1 VSEFPDIGS
10 YAFLSDCET
19 NALVAP
25 SGQVEWLCVPRP
37 DSASIFG
44 ALLDRSAGLF
54 GFGPGG
60 VEAPSQRRYIPGTMV
75 LETTWH
81 TPTGWLVVT
90 DALVVG
96 PWRGGPRSDRYQRVP
111 SDRVAQ
117 GVLVRTATCI
127 EGRADVL
134 LNCLPLFDYGAAPG
148 QWGYQGEDYAHVVA
162 TAPAPGPDLHLTSDL
177 RLALAGPRCYGHTVL
192 HQGENAFAA
201 LSWHA
206 DPPSDYSEAAAQQ
219 AATTTFWREWL
230 SPARLPDHPWRPF
243 LERSA
248 LTLKGLSYE
257 PTGAILAA
265 ATTSLPETPGGSRN
279 WDYRYTWVR
288 DSAFMLR
295 ALLRLGFEWEAIQYF
310 AFLVEAALGGSIQ
323 IMYGLG
329 GERDLPE
336 RTLDHLS
343 GYRNARPVRVGNGA
357 FDQRQHDVW
366 GMILDSVYIHARH
379 QGTQMGPAGWNG
391 VVQLVEAAVEHWPQ
405 PDRGIWEIRGEP
417 QHFTASKVMCWVAAD
432 RGAKLAAARGDEER
446 AARWRQTA
454 KEIHADVCA
463 HGVDGRGVFTQC
475 YGSTGLDA
483 SALLIPLMGF
493 LPPGDDRV
501 RATVLAIADELSDEG
516 LVLRYRVEAT
526 DDGLEGDEGTF
537 TICSFWLVSALAL
550 IGERQRAHSLCEK
563 LLSLASPLHLY
574 AEELAAASGQHM
586 GNYPQAFTH
595 LALIDAVTQL
605 IELETAEAARG
616 AAPPGDT
623 GPPGV
628 AGRPGR

>member
-1 VSEFPDIGS
+1 MGVFPDIGA

-25 SGQVEWLCVPRP
+25 GGQVEWLCVPRP
-37 DSASIFG
+37 DSASVFG

-54 GFGPGG
+54 GFGPAG
-60 VEAPSQRRYIPGTMV
+60 VEVPSQRRYVPGTMV

-81 TPTGWLVVT
+81 TATGWLVVT

-96 PWRGGPRSDRYQRVP
+96 PWRGESRSDRYQRVP
-111 SDRVAQ
+111 SDRVAR

-127 EGRADVL
+127 DGRAEIL
-134 LNCLPLFDYGAAPG
+134 LNCLPLFDYGATAGTWRYQGGDYLHGVAQAPG
-148 QWGYQGEDYAHVVA
+148 G
-162 TAPAPGPDLHLTSDL
+162 GPELHLTSDL
-177 RLALAGPRCYGHTVL
+177 RLALTGPRCYGRTVL
-192 HQGENAFAA
+192 HEGEHAFAA
-201 LSWHA
+201 LSWHG
-206 DPPSDYSEAAAQQ
+206 DPPSGYEEALAQL
-219 AATTTFWREWL
+219 ADTTTFWREWL
-230 SPARLPDHPWRPF
+230 STARLPDHRWRPF

-295 ALLRLGFEWEAIQYF
+295 ALLRLGFEWEAYQYF
-310 AFLVEAALGGSIQ
+310 AFLIEAALGGNVQ

-336 RTLDHLS
+336 RTLDHLA
-343 GYRNARPVRVGNGA
+343 GYRGARPVRIGNGA
-357 FDQRQHDVW
+357 FNQRQHDVW
-366 GMILDSVYIHARH
+366 GMILDSVHIHARY
-379 QGTQMGPAGWNG
+379 QGTQMGPAGWEG
-391 VVQLVEAAVEHWPQ
+391 VVQLVDAAVEHWRE

-432 RGAKLAAARGDEER
+432 RGAKLAKARDDPER
-446 AARWRQTA
+446 AARWRKTA
-454 KEIHADVCA
+454 GEIHADVCA
-463 HGVDGRGVFTQC
+463 HGVDNRAVFVQR
-475 YGSTGLDA
+475 YGSTALDA

-493 LPPGDDRV
+493 LPPSDERV
-501 RATVLAIADELSDEG
+501 RATVIAIADELSQDG
-516 LVLRYRVEAT
+516 LVLRYRVDAT
-526 DDGLEGDEGTF
+526 DDGLEGEEGTF

-550 IGERQRAHSLCEK
+550 IGERQRAQTLCEK

-574 AEELAAASGQHM
+574 AEELDAASGQHL
-586 GNYPQAFTH
+586 GNFPQAFTH

-605 IELETAEAARG
+605 IELETTQAADD
-616 AAPPGDT
+616 A
-623 GPPGV
+623 
-628 AGRPGR
+628 

>member
-1 VSEFPDIGS
+1 MSVFPDIGA

-19 NALVAP
+19 NALIAP
-25 SGQVEWLCVPRP
+25 SGQVEWLCAPRP

-54 GFGPGG
+54 GFGPAGLE
-60 VEAPSQRRYIPGTMV
+60 VPSQRRYIPGTLV

-96 PWRGGPRSDRYQRVP
+96 PWRDGSRSDRYQRAP

-117 GVLVRTATCI
+117 GVMVRTATCI
-127 EGRADVL
+127 DGRAEVL
-134 LNCLPLFDYGAAPG
+134 LNCLPLFDYGTTPG
-148 QWGYQGEDYAHVVA
+148 TWRYQGGDYSHAVA
-162 TAPAPGPDLHLTSDL
+162 QAPAGGPELHLTSDL
-177 RLALAGPRCYGHTVL
+177 RLALTGPRGYAHSVL
-192 HQGENAFAA
+192 REGEHAFAA

-206 DPPSDYSEAAAQQ
+206 PPPSNYSEALALLDN
-219 AATTTFWREWL
+219 TTAFWREWL
-230 SPARLPDHPWRPF
+230 STARLPDHPWRPF
-243 LERSA
+243 LERSV

-265 ATTSLPETPGGSRN
+265 ATTSLPETPAGSRN

-295 ALLRLGFEWEAIQYF
+295 ALLRLGFEWEAYEYF
-310 AFLVEAALGGSIQ
+310 AFLMEAALSSGIQ

-343 GYRNARPVRVGNGA
+343 GYRGARPVRVGNGA

-366 GMILDSVYIHARH
+366 GMILDSVYTHARY
-379 QGTQMGPAGWNG
+379 QGAHMGPAGWSG
-391 VVQLVEAAVEHWPQ
+391 VVQLVDAAIAHWRE

-432 RGAKLAAARGDEER
+432 RGAKLAAARGETES
-446 AARWRQTA
+446 AARWHKA
-454 KEIHADVCA
+454 AGEIHTDVCA
-463 HGVDGRGVFTQC
+463 HGVDGRGVFVQA
-475 YGSTGLDA
+475 YGSAVLDA

-493 LPPGDDRV
+493 LPPSDERV
-501 RATVLAIADELSDEG
+501 RATVLAIADELSHNG
-516 LVLRYRVEAT
+516 LVLRYRVDAT
-526 DDGLEGDEGTF
+526 DDGLEGEEGTF
-537 TICSFWLVSALAL
+537 TICSFWLVSALAM
-550 IGERQRAHSLCEK
+550 IGEGDRAHSLCDK
-563 LLSLASPLHLY
+563 LLSLAGPLHLY
-574 AEELAAASGQHM
+574 AEELDAASGQHL

-605 IELETAEAARG
+605 IELEAAETS
-616 AAPPGDT
+616 PGS
-623 GPPGV
+623 
-628 AGRPGR
+628 

>member
-1 VSEFPDIGS
+1 VSVFPDIGS

-19 NALVAP
+19 NALIAP

-37 DSASIFG
+37 DSASVFG

-54 GFGPGG
+54 GFGPAGLE
-60 VEAPSQRRYIPGTMV
+60 VPSQRRYIPGTLV

-90 DALVVG
+90 DALAIG
-96 PWRGGPRSDRYQRVP
+96 PWRGGSRSDRYQRAP

-117 GVLVRTATCI
+117 GVMVRTATCI
-127 EGRADVL
+127 DGRAEVV
-134 LNCLPLFDYGAAPG
+134 LNCLPLFDYGTTSATWSYQGGDYSHGVAQAPG
-148 QWGYQGEDYAHVVA
+148 G
-162 TAPAPGPDLHLTSDL
+162 GPELHLTSDL
-177 RLALAGPRCYGHTVL
+177 RLALTGPRGYAHSVL
-192 HQGENAFAA
+192 HEGEHAFAA

-206 DPPSDYSEAAAQQ
+206 SPPSSHSEALALIAG
-219 AATTTFWREWL
+219 TTGFWREWL
-230 SPARLPDHPWRPF
+230 STARLPDHRWRPY
-243 LERSA
+243 LERSV

-295 ALLRLGFEWEAIQYF
+295 ALLRLGFEWEAYEYF
-310 AFLVEAALGGSIQ
+310 AFLMETLLGGGIQ
-323 IMYGLG
+323 IMYGIG

-343 GYRNARPVRVGNGA
+343 GYRGARPVRVGNGA

-366 GMILDSVYIHARH
+366 GMILDSVYTHARY
-379 QGTQMGPAGWNG
+379 QGAHIGPAAWSG
-391 VVQLVEAAVEHWPQ
+391 VVQLVDAAVAQCQE

-432 RGAKLAAARGDEER
+432 RGAKLAAARGDAEN
-446 AARWRQTA
+446 AARWRQA
-454 KEIHADVCA
+454 AEEIHADACA
-463 HGVDGRGVFTQC
+463 HGVDGRGVFVQS
-475 YGSTGLDA
+475 YGSAGLDA

-493 LPPGDDRV
+493 LPPGDERV
-501 RATVLAIADELSDEG
+501 RATVLAIADELSHNG
-516 LVLRYRVEAT
+516 LVLRYRVDAT
-526 DDGLEGDEGTF
+526 DDGLEGEEGTF
-537 TICSFWLVSALAL
+537 TICSFWLVSALAM
-550 IGERQRAHSLCEK
+550 IGERDRARSLCDK
-563 LLSLASPLHLY
+563 LLSQAGPLHLY
-574 AEELAAASGQHM
+574 AEELDAASGQHL

-595 LALIDAVTQL
+595 LALIDAVSQL
-605 IELETAEAARG
+605 IELETG
-616 AAPPGDT
+616 QDSP
-623 GPPGV
+623 
-628 AGRPGR
+628 AGN

>member
-1 VSEFPDIGS
+1 VGVFPDIGS

-60 VEAPSQRRYIPGTMV
+60 VEVPSQRRYIPGTMV

-111 SDRVAQ
+111 SDHVAQ

-134 LNCLPLFDYGAAPG
+134 LNCLPLSDYGATSAT
-148 QWGYQGEDYAHVVA
+148 WSYQGQDYSHAVA
-162 TAPAPGPDLHLTSDL
+162 TAPAGAELHLTSDL
-177 RLALAGPRCYGHTVL
+177 RLAMTGPRCYGHTVL
-192 HQGENAFAA
+192 HQGEHAFAA
-201 LSWHA
+201 LAWHA
-206 DPPSDYSEAAAQQ
+206 DPPSSHEEALAQL

-230 SPARLPDHPWRPF
+230 SRAELPDHQWRPF

-295 ALLRLGFEWEAIQYF
+295 ALLRLGFEWEAYEYF
-310 AFLVEAALGGSIQ
+310 AFLMETMLGTGVQ
-323 IMYGLG
+323 IMYGIG
-329 GERDLPE
+329 GERDLAE

-343 GYRNARPVRVGNGA
+343 GYRGARPVRVGNGA

-366 GMILDSVYIHARH
+366 GMILDSVYTHARH
-379 QGTQMGPAGWNG
+379 EGTQMGPAGWG
-391 VVQLVEAAVEHWPQ
+391 GIVQLVDAAVAHWQ
-405 PDRGIWEIRGEP
+405 EPDRGIWEIRGEP

-432 RGAKLAAARGDEER
+432 RGAKLAAARGDAECG
-446 AARWRQTA
+446 ARWRKA
-454 KEIHADVCA
+454 AEEIHAEVCA
-463 HGVDGRGVFTQC
+463 RGVDDRGVFVQS
-475 YGSTGLDA
+475 YGSTALDA

-493 LPPGDDRV
+493 LPPGDERV
-501 RATVLAIADELSDEG
+501 RATVLAIADELSQDG

-550 IGERQRAHSLCEK
+550 IGEQRRARSLCEK

-574 AEELAAASGQHM
+574 AEELDAVSGQHL
-586 GNYPQAFTH
+586 GNFPQAFTH

-605 IELETAEAARG
+605 IELESARAAHE
-616 AAPPGDT
+616 PGGEGGHVSRT
-623 GPPGV
+623 SPS
-628 AGRPGR
+628 

>member
-1 VSEFPDIGS
+1 VSVFPDIGA

-25 SGQVEWLCVPRP
+25 GGQVEWLCVPRP
-37 DSASIFG
+37 DSPSIFG

-54 GFGPGG
+54 GFGPGD
-60 VEAPSQRRYIPGTMV
+60 VEVPSQRRYVPGTMV

-90 DALVVG
+90 DALAIG

-117 GVLVRTATCI
+117 GTLVRTATCI
-127 EGRADVL
+127 EGRANVL
-134 LNCLPLFDYGAAPG
+134 LNCLPLFGYGASQGNWA
-148 QWGYQGEDYAHVVA
+148 YQGQDYLHTVA
-162 TAPAPGPDLHLTSDL
+162 TTAGEDPELHLTSDL
-177 RLALAGPRCYGHTVL
+177 RLALTGPRCYGRTVL
-192 HQGENAFAA
+192 HQGEHAFAA

-206 DPPSDYSEAAAQQ
+206 DPPSSYSEALAQQ
-219 AATTTFWREWL
+219 ASTTTFWREWL
-230 SPARLPDHPWRPF
+230 STARLPDHPWRPF

-295 ALLRLGFEWEAIQYF
+295 ALLRLGFDWEAYQYF
-310 AFLVEAALGGSIQ
+310 AFLIEAALGGGVQ

-357 FDQRQHDVW
+357 FDQHQHDVW
-366 GMILDSVYIHARH
+366 GMILDSVYTHARH
-379 QGTQMGPAGWNG
+379 QATQMGPAGWDG
-391 VVQLVEAAVEHWPQ
+391 VVQLVDAAAEQWRQ
-405 PDRGIWEIRGEP
+405 PDRGIWEVRGEP

-432 RGAKLAAARGDEER
+432 RGAKLAAARGDAER
-446 AARWRQTA
+446 AARWRTVA
-454 KEIHADVCA
+454 EEIHADVCA
-463 HGVDGRGVFTQC
+463 HGVDSRGVFVQC
-475 YGSTGLDA
+475 YGSAGLDA

-493 LPPGDDRV
+493 LPPGDERV
-501 RATVLAIADELSDEG
+501 RATVLAVADELSAEG
-516 LVLRYRVEAT
+516 LVLRYRVDAT

-537 TICSFWLVSALAL
+537 TICSFWLVSALAM
-550 IGERQRAHSLCEK
+550 IGERQRARSLCEK

-574 AEELAAASGQHM
+574 AEELDAVSGQHL

-605 IELETAEAARG
+605 IDLETEEAA
-616 AAPPGDT
+616 AARAVPAGDQ
-623 GPPGV
+623 
-628 AGRPGR
+628 AG

>member
-1 VSEFPDIGS
+1 MGVFPDIGS

-60 VEAPSQRRYIPGTMV
+60 VEVPSQRRYIPGTMV

-111 SDRVAQ
+111 SDHVAQ

-134 LNCLPLFDYGAAPG
+134 LNCLPLSDYGATSAT
-148 QWGYQGEDYAHVVA
+148 WSYQGQDYSHAVA
-162 TAPAPGPDLHLTSDL
+162 TAPAGAELHLTSDL
-177 RLALAGPRCYGHTVL
+177 RLAMTGPRCYGHTVL
-192 HQGENAFAA
+192 HQGQHAFAA
-201 LSWHA
+201 LAWHA
-206 DPPSDYSEAAAQQ
+206 DPPSSHEEALAQL

-230 SPARLPDHPWRPF
+230 SRAELPDHQWRPF

-295 ALLRLGFEWEAIQYF
+295 ALLRLGFEWEAYEYF
-310 AFLVEAALGGSIQ
+310 AFLMETMLGTGVQ
-323 IMYGLG
+323 IMYGIG
-329 GERDLPE
+329 GERDLAE

-343 GYRNARPVRVGNGA
+343 GYRGARPVRVGNGA

-366 GMILDSVYIHARH
+366 GMILDSVYTHARH
-379 QGTQMGPAGWNG
+379 EGTQMGPAGWG
-391 VVQLVEAAVEHWPQ
+391 GIVQLVDAAVAHWQ
-405 PDRGIWEIRGEP
+405 EPDRGIWEIRGEP

-432 RGAKLAAARGDEER
+432 RGAKLAAARGDAECG
-446 AARWRQTA
+446 ARWRKA
-454 KEIHADVCA
+454 AEEIHAEVCA
-463 HGVDGRGVFTQC
+463 RGVDDRGVFVQS
-475 YGSTGLDA
+475 YGSTALDA

-493 LPPGDDRV
+493 LPPGDERV
-501 RATVLAIADELSDEG
+501 RATVLAIADELSQDG

-550 IGERQRAHSLCEK
+550 IGEQRRARSLCEK

-574 AEELAAASGQHM
+574 AEELDAVSGQHL
-586 GNYPQAFTH
+586 GNFPQAFTH

-605 IELETAEAARG
+605 IELESARAAHE
-616 AAPPGDT
+616 PGGGGGHVSRT
-623 GPPGV
+623 SPS
-628 AGRPGR
+628 

>member
-1 VSEFPDIGS
+1 MFPDIGA

-19 NALVAP
+19 NALIAP

-37 DSASIFG
+37 DSASVFG

-54 GFGPGG
+54 GFGPAGLE
-60 VEAPSQRRYIPGTMV
+60 VPSQRRYVPGTLV

-90 DALVVG
+90 DALVIG
-96 PWRGGPRSDRYQRVP
+96 PWRGGSRSDRYQRVP

-127 EGRADVL
+127 DGRAEVV
-134 LNCLPLFDYGAAPG
+134 LNCLPLFDYGSTPG
-148 QWGYQGEDYAHVVA
+148 TWSYQGGDYAHGVA
-162 TAPAPGPDLHLTSDL
+162 QAPGGGPELHLTSDL
-177 RLALAGPRCYGHTVL
+177 RLALTGPRGYAHSVL
-192 HQGENAFAA
+192 HEGEHAFAA

-206 DPPSDYSEAAAQQ
+206 PPPSSYSEALALIAG
-219 AATTTFWREWL
+219 TTAFWREWL
-230 SPARLPDHPWRPF
+230 STARLPDHRWRPY
-243 LERSA
+243 LERSV

-295 ALLRLGFEWEAIQYF
+295 ALLRLGFEWEAYEYF
-310 AFLVEAALGGSIQ
+310 AFLMEALLGGGIQ

-336 RTLDHLS
+336 STLDHLS
-343 GYRNARPVRVGNGA
+343 GYRGARPVRVGNGA

-366 GMILDSVYIHARH
+366 GMILDSVYTHARY
-379 QGTQMGPAGWNG
+379 QGAHMGPAGWSG
-391 VVQLVEAAVEHWPQ
+391 VVQLVDAAVAQWQE

-432 RGAKLAAARGDEER
+432 RGAKLAAARGDAGS
-446 AARWRQTA
+446 AARWRKA
-454 KEIHADVCA
+454 AEEIHADVCA
-463 HGVDGRGVFTQC
+463 HGVDGRGVFVQS

-493 LPPGDDRV
+493 LPPSDERV
-501 RATVLAIADELSDEG
+501 RVTVLAIADELSHNG
-516 LVLRYRVEAT
+516 LVLRYRVDAT
-526 DDGLEGDEGTF
+526 DDGLEGEEGTF
-537 TICSFWLVSALAL
+537 TICSFWLVSALAM
-550 IGERQRAHSLCEK
+550 IGERDRARSLCDK
-563 LLSLASPLHLY
+563 LLSQAGPLHLY
-574 AEELAAASGQHM
+574 AEELDAASGQHL

-595 LALIDAVTQL
+595 LALIDAVSQL
-605 IELETAEAARG
+605 IELETGQASPAEN
-616 AAPPGDT
+616 
-623 GPPGV
+623 
-628 AGRPGR
+628 

>member
-1 VSEFPDIGS
+1 MSVFPDIGS

-25 SGQVEWLCVPRP
+25 SGQVEWLCAPRP

-60 VEAPSQRRYIPGTMV
+60 VEVPSQRRYIPGTMV

-134 LNCLPLFDYGAAPG
+134 LNCLPLFGYGATPG
-148 QWGYQGEDYAHVVA
+148 TWSYQGEDYSHTVA
-162 TAPAPGPDLHLTSDL
+162 SAQTGPELHLTSDL
-177 RLALAGPRCYGHTVL
+177 RLALTGPRCHGRTVL
-192 HQGENAFAA
+192 HQGEHAFAA

-206 DPPSDYSEAAAQQ
+206 PPPASYEEALTQL
-219 AATTTFWREWL
+219 AATTAFWREWL
-230 SPARLPDHPWRPF
+230 SGARLPDHQWRPF

-295 ALLRLGFEWEAIQYF
+295 ALLRLGFEWEAYQYF
-310 AFLVEAALGGSIQ
+310 AFLIETMLGSGVQ
-323 IMYGLG
+323 IMYGLA
-329 GERDLPE
+329 GERELPE

-343 GYRNARPVRVGNGA
+343 GYRGARPVRVGNGA
-357 FDQRQHDVW
+357 FDQHQHDVW
-366 GMILDSVYIHARH
+366 GMILDSVYTHARH

-391 VVQLVEAAVEHWPQ
+391 IVQLVDAAVERWQ
-405 PDRGIWEIRGEP
+405 EPDRGIWEIRGEP
-417 QHFTASKVMCWVAAD
+417 QHFTASKVMCWVAVD
-432 RGAKLAAARGDEER
+432 RGAKLAAARGDAEC
-446 AARWRQTA
+446 APRWRKA
-454 KEIHADVCA
+454 AEEIHADVCA
-463 HGVDGRGVFTQC
+463 RGVDGRGVFVQH
-475 YGSTGLDA
+475 YGSAALDA

-493 LPPGDDRV
+493 LPPGDGRV
-501 RATVLAIADELSDEG
+501 RATVLAIADELSQDG

-526 DDGLEGDEGTF
+526 DDGLEGEEGTF

-550 IGERQRAHSLCEK
+550 TGEHRRARSLCEK

-574 AEELAAASGQHM
+574 AEELDAVSGQHL

-605 IELETAEAARG
+605 IELETMES
-616 AAPPGDT
+616 APGPGDVDLT
-623 GPPGV
+623 G
-628 AGRPGR
+628 

>member
-1 VSEFPDIGS
+1 VSVFPDIGA

-19 NALVAP
+19 NALIAP
-25 SGQVEWLCVPRP
+25 SGQVEWLCAPRP

-54 GFGPGG
+54 GFGPAGLE
-60 VEAPSQRRYIPGTMV
+60 VPSQRRYIPGTLV

-96 PWRGGPRSDRYQRVP
+96 PWRDGSRSDRYQRAP

-117 GVLVRTATCI
+117 GVMVRTATCI
-127 EGRADVL
+127 DGRAEVL
-134 LNCLPLFDYGAAPG
+134 LNCLPLFDYGTTPG
-148 QWGYQGEDYAHVVA
+148 TWRYQGGDYSHAVA
-162 TAPAPGPDLHLTSDL
+162 QAPAGGPELHLTSDL
-177 RLALAGPRCYGHTVL
+177 RLALTGPRGYAHSVL
-192 HQGENAFAA
+192 REGEHAFAA

-206 DPPSDYSEAAAQQ
+206 PPPSNYSEALALLDN
-219 AATTTFWREWL
+219 TTAFWREWL
-230 SPARLPDHPWRPF
+230 STARLPDHPWRPF
-243 LERSA
+243 LERSV

-265 ATTSLPETPGGSRN
+265 ATTSLPETPAGSRN

-295 ALLRLGFEWEAIQYF
+295 ALLRLGFEWEAYEYF
-310 AFLVEAALGGSIQ
+310 AFLMEAALSSGIQ

-343 GYRNARPVRVGNGA
+343 GYRGARPVRVGNGA

-366 GMILDSVYIHARH
+366 GMILDSVYTHARY
-379 QGTQMGPAGWNG
+379 QGAHMGPAGWSG
-391 VVQLVEAAVEHWPQ
+391 VVQLVDAAIAHWRE

-432 RGAKLAAARGDEER
+432 RGAKLAAARGETES
-446 AARWRQTA
+446 AARWHKA
-454 KEIHADVCA
+454 AEEIHTDVCA
-463 HGVDGRGVFTQC
+463 HGVDGRGVFVQA
-475 YGSTGLDA
+475 YGSAVLDA

-493 LPPGDDRV
+493 LPPSDERV
-501 RATVLAIADELSDEG
+501 RATVLAIADELSHNG
-516 LVLRYRVEAT
+516 LVLRYRVDAT
-526 DDGLEGDEGTF
+526 DDGLEGEEGTF
-537 TICSFWLVSALAL
+537 TICSFWLVSALAM
-550 IGERQRAHSLCEK
+550 IGEGDRAHSLCDK
-563 LLSLASPLHLY
+563 LLSLAGPLHLY
-574 AEELAAASGQHM
+574 AEELDAASGQHL

-605 IELETAEAARG
+605 IELEAAETS
-616 AAPPGDT
+616 PGS
-623 GPPGV
+623 
-628 AGRPGR
+628 

>member
-1 VSEFPDIGS
+1 VSVFPDIGS

-60 VEAPSQRRYIPGTMV
+60 VEVPSQRRYVPGTMV

-90 DALVVG
+90 DALVLG

-127 EGRADVL
+127 EGRVDVL
-134 LNCLPLFDYGAAPG
+134 LNCLPLFGYGATPG
-148 QWGYQGEDYAHVVA
+148 TWSYQGEDYSHAVA
-162 TAPAPGPDLHLTSDL
+162 GAQAGPELHLTSDL
-177 RLALAGPRCYGHTVL
+177 RLALTGPRCHGRTVL
-192 HQGENAFAA
+192 HQGEHVFAA

-206 DPPSDYSEAAAQQ
+206 PPPASYGEALAQL
-219 AATTTFWREWL
+219 AGTTAFWREWL
-230 SPARLPDHPWRPF
+230 SEARLPDHQWRPF

-295 ALLRLGFEWEAIQYF
+295 ALLRLGFEWEAYQYF
-310 AFLVEAALGGSIQ
+310 AFLIETMLGSGVQ
-323 IMYGLG
+323 IMYGLA

-343 GYRNARPVRVGNGA
+343 GYRGARPVRVGNGA
-357 FDQRQHDVW
+357 FDQHQHDVW
-366 GMILDSVYIHARH
+366 GMILDSVYTHARH

-391 VVQLVEAAVEHWPQ
+391 IVQLVDAAVERWQ
-405 PDRGIWEIRGEP
+405 EPDRGIWEIRGEP

-432 RGAKLAAARGDEER
+432 RGAKLAAARGDAEC
-446 AARWRQTA
+446 AARWRKA
-454 KEIHADVCA
+454 AEEIHADVCA
-463 HGVDGRGVFTQC
+463 RGVDGRGVFVQH
-475 YGSTGLDA
+475 YGSTALDA

-493 LPPGDDRV
+493 LPPSDERV
-501 RATVLAIADELSDEG
+501 RATVLAIADELSQDG
-516 LVLRYRVEAT
+516 LALRYRVEAT
-526 DDGLEGDEGTF
+526 DDGLEGEEGTF

-550 IGERQRAHSLCEK
+550 IGEHGRARSLCEK

-574 AEELAAASGQHM
+574 AEELDAVSGQHL

-605 IELETAEAARG
+605 IELET
-616 AAPPGDT
+616 T
-623 GPPGV
+623 GPAPG
-628 AGRPGR
+628 PGGAPDQVSQESPG

>member
-1 VSEFPDIGS
+1 VSVFPDIGS

-19 NALVAP
+19 NALIAP

-37 DSASIFG
+37 DSASVFG

-54 GFGPGG
+54 GFGPAGLE
-60 VEAPSQRRYIPGTMV
+60 VPSQRRYLPGTLV

-96 PWRGGPRSDRYQRVP
+96 PWRDGSRSDRYQRAP

-117 GVLVRTATCI
+117 GVMVRTATCI
-127 EGRADVL
+127 DGRAEVV
-134 LNCLPLFDYGAAPG
+134 LNCLPLFDYGTTSATWSYQGGDYSHGVAQAPG
-148 QWGYQGEDYAHVVA
+148 A
-162 TAPAPGPDLHLTSDL
+162 GPELHLTSDL
-177 RLALAGPRCYGHTVL
+177 RLALTGPRGYARSVL
-192 HQGENAFAA
+192 HEGEHAFAA

-206 DPPSDYSEAAAQQ
+206 PPPSSYSEAHALLTG
-219 AATTTFWREWL
+219 TTEFWREWL
-230 SPARLPDHPWRPF
+230 STARLPDHPWRPY
-243 LERSA
+243 LERSVLA
-248 LTLKGLSYE
+248 LKGLSYE

-295 ALLRLGFEWEAIQYF
+295 ALMRLGFEWEAYEYF
-310 AFLVEAALGGSIQ
+310 AFLMEALLGGGIQ

-343 GYRNARPVRVGNGA
+343 GYRGARPVRVGNGA

-366 GMILDSVYIHARH
+366 GMILDSVYTHARH
-379 QGTQMGPAGWNG
+379 QGAHMGPAAWSG
-391 VVQLVEAAVEHWPQ
+391 VVQLVDAALAHWPE

-432 RGAKLAAARGDEER
+432 RGAKLAAARGDAGS
-446 AARWRQTA
+446 AARWRKA
-454 KEIHADVCA
+454 AEEIHADVCA
-463 HGVDGRGVFTQC
+463 RGVDDRGVFVQA

-483 SALLIPLMGF
+483 SALLIPIMGF
-493 LPPGDDRV
+493 LPPSDERV
-501 RATVLAIADELSDEG
+501 RATVLAIADELSHNG
-516 LVLRYRVEAT
+516 LVLRYRVDAT
-526 DDGLEGDEGTF
+526 DDGLEGEEGTF
-537 TICSFWLVSALAL
+537 TICSFWLVSALAMV
-550 IGERQRAHSLCEK
+550 GEGHRARSLCDK
-563 LLSLASPLHLY
+563 LLSLAGPLHLY
-574 AEELAAASGQHM
+574 AEELDAASGQHL

-595 LALIDAVTQL
+595 LALIDAVSQL
-605 IELETAEAARG
+605 IELETAEAS
-616 AAPPGDT
+616 P
-623 GPPGV
+623 
-628 AGRPGR
+628 AGS